1 MREIVLDTETTGLSI
16 KSGHRLVDIG
26 CIELINKE
34 PTGKFFQQYINPE
47 RDVPMGAF
55 QVHGLS
61 EKFLSD
67 FPVFSKIVDDF
78 LNFIGKD
85 PLIIHNASFDMG
97 FLNGE
102 LDKLQR
108 PPLDNPV
115 VDTLAMA
122 RKKFPGSPATL
133 DALCKRLQVNEVV
146 DRVLHGALIDASL
159 LSRVYISMTMETHLN
174 FSSPTQQQEEK
185 KLFQR
190 PSRPQRS
197 FDLEGMLIKC

>member
-34 PTGKFFQQYINPE
+34 PTGRIFQQYINPE

-61 EKFLSD
+61 QEFLVK
-67 FPVFSKIVDDF
+67 FPVFEKIVDDF
-78 LNFIGKD
+78 LAFIGSD

-97 FLNGE
+97 FINGE
-102 LDKLQR
+102 LQKLKR
-108 PPLDNPV
+108 PILENSI
-115 VDTLAMA
+115 VDTLSMA

-133 DALCKRLQVNEVV
+133 DALCKRLNINEVS

-159 LSRVYISMTMETHLN
+159 LSKVYISMTMETQLR
-174 FSSPTQQQEEK
+174 FSLQEENTSINQR
-185 KLFQR
+185 FQR
-190 PSRPQRS
+190 PKHPRRQ
-197 FDLEGMLIKC
+197 FDLNGFIVNG